1 MTPIDAMLII
11 LGMPVFILAI
21 LDLLDRFSNR

>member
-1 MTPIDAMLII
+1 MTPVEAMLII

-21 LDLLDRFSNR
+21 LDLLDRFGSR